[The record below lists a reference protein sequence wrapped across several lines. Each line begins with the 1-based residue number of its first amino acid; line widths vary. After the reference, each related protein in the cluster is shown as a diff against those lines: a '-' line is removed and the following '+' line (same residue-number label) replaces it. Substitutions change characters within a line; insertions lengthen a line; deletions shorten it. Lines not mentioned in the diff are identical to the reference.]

1 MTNNTALM
9 PDGSLYTM
17 HTGERI
23 LGDGQ
28 YVQYPYFLSDDD
40 TFEHDGY
47 KYIYHKSIDGWQA
60 ELVDKEAEICGVL
73 LGEIANKPLLSLCST
88 FADCKNLKEGPEIPD
103 SVVDMKET
111 FKGCTSLLTAKIGIN
126 VIDTESCFENCCSL
140 NTRIII
146 PQKVRS
152 AIRTFANCV
161 SMTEPP
167 AFDGQIDLIFA
178 DEMFE
183 NCENLIVSPDFS
195 LSPHIRSIN
204 RTFSGCCSLKIVIPA
219 PVSTQSA
226 VGTFNGCRSLK
237 SKPTLPP
244 YAETDNTTFANT
256 PFSK

>member
-1 MTNNTALM
+1 M
-9 PDGSLYTM
+9 
-17 HTGERI
+17 
-23 LGDGQ
+23 
-28 YVQYPYFLSDDD
+28 
-40 TFEHDGY
+40 
-47 KYIYHKSIDGWQA
+47 
-60 ELVDKEAEICGVL
+60 
-73 LGEIANKPLLSLCST
+73 
-88 FADCKNLKEGPEIPD
+88 
-103 SVVDMKET
+103 
-111 FKGCTSLLTAKIGIN
+111 TAKIGIN
-126 VIDTESCFENCCSL
+126 VIHTESCFANCCSF
-140 NTRIII
+140 NTRIIM

-195 LSPHIRSIN
+195 LSPHMRSIN
-204 RTFSGCCSLKIVIPA
+204 RTFSGCCNLKIVIPA
-219 PVSTQSA
+219 PVSTQDA

-244 YAETDNTTFANT
+244 YAETENTTVANT